1 MLDGKGNKCNST
13 TSVVIT
19 SHMVVYNTEGLSV
32 LSPRWAAVDDWQN
45 FSPQILA
52 LIDLSERVYLH
63 REITG
68 KPMQ

>member
-1 MLDGKGNKCNST
+1 
-13 TSVVIT
+13 
-19 SHMVVYNTEGLSV
+19 MVVYNTEGLSV
-32 LSPRWAAVDDWQN
+32 LSPRWAAVDWQN

-52 LIDLSERVYLH
+52 LIDVSERVYLH

>member
-13 TSVVIT
+13 TSVAIT

-32 LSPRWAAVDDWQN
+32 LLPRWAAVDWQN